1 MEEDRAIADLGP
13 EIPAD
18 LTGED
23 ESAKKTPKRRFIGRR
38 AADAKAAAK
47 GEAQGKENGTI
58 EDSGAVQG
66 ADYSFIHP
74 RYQYEPSRSCLA
86 QSLPAVALPVP

>member
-13 EIPAD
+13 ELPID
-18 LTGED
+18 LDGED
-23 ESAKKTPKRRFIGRR
+23 ETAKKTPKRRFIGRR

-47 GEAQGKENGTI
+47 GDAQANGNGTI

-66 ADYSFIHP
+66 ADYTYTAQHHNGIIS
-74 RYQYEPSRSCLA
+74 SCLV
-86 QSLPAVALPVP
+86 QLLPAAALPVP

>member
-13 EIPAD
+13 DLPAD
-18 LTGED
+18 LNGED
-23 ESAKKTPKRRFIGRR
+23 ETAKKTPKRRFIGRR

-47 GEAQGKENGTI
+47 GDAQGNESGTI

-66 ADYSFIHP
+66 ADYSYTARSRNETP
-74 RYQYEPSRSCLA
+74 RSCLA